1 MLNLQKLKAL
11 TRSLLA
17 AAALWLIAGPAQAAM
32 WGWSVNA
39 TGIYRINTADASV
52 TLAYSGAPFD
62 NTIPNASAAMAQ
74 RASDGQIFFLQTT
87 GVANQAT
94 YRWNPATP
102 TVPPVFLGRTGTAVP
117 YLLRM
122 AQHLTNGALYAVNQ
136 AGTEVYIIDQNTG
149 VATLQATNT
158 GWPGTT
164 SGDIAFEPGTNRL
177 LGATYNTTRAVAEL
191 YVIPLTNGPV
201 TRIADI
207 TGLPNSNQAIAAMMM
222 DANRV
227 IYLAGNADT
236 NLYRVPNTGG
246 AATIV
251 GSMGV
256 ASFDFGTASAPSP
269 TVFKSFNPTTVA
281 PNVDSTMTIRVSSTF
296 ANPMAGL
303 SLIDTY
309 PTGLVNGPTPS
320 VTNTCGGTVVANA
333 GQGSLTL
340 TGGTLPANGSCTIT
354 ALVRGTATGSYVNT
368 VQIGAAS
375 TIFSFN
381 DVAASATLNIA
392 LPNFIVTKS
401 SVVVS
406 DPINGTTNPKA
417 IPGAFVD
424 YTIRVENSGP
434 VRADNNTFILYD
446 IIPTNTELFVGNV
459 GGSPAGPVAFTNGSP
474 TSALT
479 YSFSALNSTTD
490 RLDFSNNSGSTYTYV
505 PVANANSVDP
515 AVTNIRVS
523 PTGSFAANTGLGN
536 PFMTVRFRV
545 RIK

>member
-1 MLNLQKLKAL
+1 MLNIQKLKAL
-11 TRSLLA
+11 TRSVLA
-17 AAALWLIAGPAQAAM
+17 AAALWLIAAPAQAAM

-39 TGIYRINTADASV
+39 TGIYRINTATAAT
-52 TLAYSGAPFD
+52 TLMYTGLPFD
-62 NTIPNASAAMAQ
+62 GTIPNASAAMAQ
-74 RASDGQIFFLQTT
+74 RVSDGQIFFLSDA
-87 GVANQAT
+87 GSGNQRA

-102 TVPPVFLGRTGTAVP
+102 AVAPVFLGRTGTAVP

-122 AQHLTNGALYAVNQ
+122 AQHLTNGVIYAVNNT
-136 AGTEVYIIDQNTG
+136 GTQVYTIDQTTG
-149 VATLQATNT
+149 AATLIANVT
-158 GWPGTT
+158 GWPGDT

-177 LGATYNTTRAVAEL
+177 IGATYNPNTLDVRI
-191 YVIPLTNGPV
+191 YQIPLVDGAV
-201 TRIADI
+201 TQL
-207 TGLPNSNQAIAAMMM
+207 GVVSGMPQSNQAIAALMI

-227 IYLAGNADT
+227 LYVGGNAT
-236 NLYRVPNTGG
+236 TLLYRFPVTGG
-246 AATIV
+246 TAVVV
-251 GSMGV
+251 GDMTV
-256 ASFDFGTASAPSP
+256 PSFDFGTASAPSP
-269 TVFKSFNPTTVA
+269 TVFKSFTPATVG
-281 PNVDSTMTIRVSSTF
+281 PNTDSTMTIRVSSTF
-296 ANPMAGL
+296 ANSVSGL
-303 SLIDTY
+303 SLVDNY
-309 PTGLVNGPTPS
+309 PTGIVNSPTPG
-320 VTNTCGGTVVANA
+320 VTNTCGGTVTADA
-333 GQGSLTL
+333 GAGSLTL
-340 TGGTLPANGSCTIT
+340 SGGTLPANGSCTIT
-354 ALVRGTATGSYVNT
+354 VKVRGSGTGSFVNT
-368 VQIGAAS
+368 VQIGGAS
-375 TIFSFN
+375 TVLSFN
-381 DVAASATLNIA
+381 DVAASATLTIA